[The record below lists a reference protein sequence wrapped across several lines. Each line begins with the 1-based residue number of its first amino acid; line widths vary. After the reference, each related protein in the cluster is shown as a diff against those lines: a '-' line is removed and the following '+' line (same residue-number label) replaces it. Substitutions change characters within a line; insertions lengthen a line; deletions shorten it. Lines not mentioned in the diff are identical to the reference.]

1 MENDKYYIERCLDG
15 HPDDFR
21 HLVRRYQPVLLT
33 YLVGKLGR
41 RDLAEDAAQET
52 LIRAYFN
59 MGRLKKPESFYS
71 WLLGI
76 AHFVAREQQKK
87 ELVRRTRES
96 VHVPVE
102 ETAEPDPPEYY
113 GLKAKV
119 AALPEKHRI
128 PILLRH
134 YGGLSC
140 KQIAERLGLPMGTVT
155 VRMAQAYVLLRN
167 AMKKEESREV
177 K

>member
-33 YLVGKLGR
+33 YLVGKLSR

-52 LIRAYFN
+52 LVRAYFN
-59 MGRLKKPESFYS
+59 MGRLKKLESFYS

-87 ELVRRTRES
+87 EWTRRKHES
-96 VHVPVE
+96 PRVLVE
-102 ETAEPDPPEYY
+102 ETPEPDPPEHY

-119 AALPEKHRI
+119 AALPEKYRML
-128 PILLRH
+128 ILLRH

-140 KQIAERLGLPMGTVT
+140 RQVAECLGLPMGTVT
-155 VRMAQAYVLLRN
+155 ARMAQAYVLLRN
-167 AMKKEESREV
+167 ALKKEESREV